1 MIATGRTTGIT
12 GSATAQSASVA
23 AGLAGL
29 AKSAGSKVVGA
40 IQNASAKTGVDFSY
54 LLQQAKIESSFKT
67 DAKACSSSATGLYQ
81 FIDRTWLSMVNKYG
95 DKYGLSDLS
104 SQISENG
111 TVKNAS
117 VRQQIL
123 DLRKNPEI
131 ASLMAAELASDN
143 KAYLESCTGQTADAT
158 DLYMAHFMG
167 PAGAAKFLK
176 ALDKTPDANA
186 ATLFP
191 TAASA
196 NKGVFYDKSGQARTL
211 EQVYALFDRKFSL
224 SDGTTACTASAAS
237 NTETLPTQQ
246 TATATETDSSSA
258 NVLAAL
264 SPQSAATSPL
274 YSKHTSLFTND
285 THASDTTPTKL
296 PTSSLYAMLSPV
308 DVLELLKSQYSG
320 SKETRG

>member
-1 MIATGRTTGIT
+1 MIATGRTTGSTGYTTGQSSSVT
-12 GSATAQSASVA
+12 GS
-23 AGLAGL
+23 LAGL
-29 AKSAGSKVVGA
+29 TNAAGAKIAGA

-104 SQISENG
+104 SQISDNG

-143 KAYLESCTGQTADAT
+143 KAYLENCTGQTADAT

-211 EQVYALFDRKFSL
+211 EQVYALFDQKFSL
-224 SDGTTACTASAAS
+224 SDGATACTANATSRP
-237 NTETLPTQQ
+237 ETLPSQ
-246 TATATETDSSSA
+246 TASATDATTA

-264 SPQSAATSPL
+264 TPNSATTTPL

-285 THASDTTPTKL
+285 THTAETTSHGL

-308 DVLELLKSQYSG
+308 DVLELLKNQYTDHKG
-320 SKETRG
+320 NG